1 MIPKIIHYCWFGR
14 KKKPQDV
21 INNIRNW
28 QIVMPDYQIKE
39 WNEDNFDLNSM
50 TFTKEA
56 YLVKKYAYVSDVVR
70 LYALMTEGGI
80 YLDTDVRAL
89 KPFDSYLHHSSFIGL
104 EATSRLSTA
113 VIGAMKATPWIHSFY
128 TTYQRKHFIASKGRL
143 LLTPNP
149 YILTDFFNRNNL
161 FENKEA
167 VEVYGIIC
175 FTHFTLSCC
184 FLIRNSIWCHSK
196 AVCMERTFAGST
208 FYLISQTEESA

>member
-113 VIGAMKATPWIHSFY
+113 VIGAMKATPWIPGHPSTAG
-128 TTYQRKHFIASKGRL
+128 TTAL
-143 LLTPNP
+143 P
-149 YILTDFFNRNNL
+149 
-161 FENKEA
+161 
-167 VEVYGIIC
+167 
-175 FTHFTLSCC
+175 
-184 FLIRNSIWCHSK
+184 
-196 AVCMERTFAGST
+196 
-208 FYLISQTEESA
+208 